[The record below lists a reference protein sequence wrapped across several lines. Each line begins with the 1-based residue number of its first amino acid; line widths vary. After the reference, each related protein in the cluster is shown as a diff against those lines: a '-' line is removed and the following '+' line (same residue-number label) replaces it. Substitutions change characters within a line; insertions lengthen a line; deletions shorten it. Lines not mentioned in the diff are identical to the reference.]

1 MRRLRASLVRFF
13 ASLQRSARDRDFAR
27 ELESHLALH
36 TDENLRNGISQRDA
50 RRQALL
56 KLGGIASATEEH
68 RDRRGLPVLET
79 LAQDLRFAFRT
90 LRKNPGF
97 SAIAILTLALGIGA
111 NAAIFSLVNGIL
123 LRPLPFPQPDRLV
136 SITDSYPAGAF
147 AAVRESAKS
156 MEIAAYRET
165 IELNLTGLG
174 ESVRLYGTQVSANF
188 FSLLGA
194 RAKQGRTFIEGEDL
208 PGRDKEI
215 ILSHALWQQK
225 FGGDPN
231 AIGRSVLL
239 EGVNRQIVGVMPAD
253 FHFGSPKTQFWV
265 PLNLDPRQV
274 GEFWGSGFMP
284 LIARLRGG
292 STLSQ
297 ARTEFLGM
305 LPQLRKLFPWRM
317 PDALWSGADVE
328 PLREI
333 IVGNVQQKLLLLLGA
348 IALVLLIACV
358 NVANLLLARGATR
371 RREMAVRSAL
381 GAARSR
387 ICRQLL
393 TESILLGTCGG
404 AFGLLLALNGLS
416 WLKGILPAD
425 TPRLADA
432 SLDWRVLAFTAAL
445 AIFAGAFFG
454 LAPALHASKIDLTDS
469 LKSRGASADASRSM
483 RLRDALAIAEIALA
497 MVLVVGAGLLVRSL
511 SELSRVDPGFRTES
525 VVTARITPNE
535 SFCSSVARCR
545 QFYDTLLSRVAALP
559 GVQRA
564 ATVGN
569 LPLNGRWTG
578 FAADLEGHPRD
589 PKDPAP
595 ILFESVITP
604 EYLQLLGIPLLRGRG
619 FTAADMAPDAAPI
632 ALVTAATAR
641 KYWPNEDPVGKHV
654 KPVFDKDWTTVV
666 GVVGD
671 VHETSLVSKWPTFV
685 DGEIYEP
692 FGNGRG
698 KIRRED
704 QTLVVKI
711 AGSQNLGQML
721 RATVADL
728 NPDVPVG
735 EIKPLRTVVSES
747 MSAPRS
753 MMALFATFAAL
764 ALVLGAIGVYGVIS
778 YSVAQRT
785 SEIGIRKA
793 LGARTR
799 DVMRL
804 VLAQGMKFAFWGI
817 AIGLLASLALTRL
830 MISLLFGVSAV
841 DPKTYLAVSLLMAVV
856 ALLACYIPARRA
868 MSVDPI
874 RALRHE

>member
-1 MRRLRASLVRFF
+1 LLRFIALF
-13 ASLQRSARDRDFAR
+13 QRSTRDRDFAR

-50 RRQALL
+50 RREALL
-56 KLGGIASATEEH
+56 KLGGVESAKESH

-79 LAQDLRFAFRT
+79 FLQDLRYATRT

-111 NAAIFSLVNGIL
+111 NSAIFSLVNGIL

-136 SITDSYPAGAF
+136 SITDSYPAGTF
-147 AAVRESAKS
+147 AAIRETSKS
-156 MEIAAYRET
+156 IDVAAYREAV
-165 IELNLTGLG
+165 ELNLTGLG

-194 RAKQGRTFIEGEDL
+194 RTAQGRTFIEGEDL
-208 PGRDKEI
+208 PGRDREL

-225 FGGDPN
+225 FGGDLN
-231 AIGRSVLL
+231 VIGRSVLL
-239 EGVNRQIVGVMPAD
+239 EAVNRQIVGVMPAD

-274 GEFWGSGFMP
+274 GDFWGSGFMA
-284 LIARLRGG
+284 LIARLRAG
-292 STLSQ
+292 STLAQ
-297 ARTEFLGM
+297 AQTEFLGM

-328 PLREI
+328 PLREN
-333 IVGNVQQKLLLLLGA
+333 IVGNVQEKLLLLLGA
-348 IALVLLIACV
+348 IALVLLVACV
-358 NVANLLLARGATR
+358 NVANLLLARGASR

-393 TESILLGTCGG
+393 TESVLLGACGG
-404 AFGLLLALNGLS
+404 ALGLLLALAGLS

-432 SLDWRVLAFTAAL
+432 SIDWRVLAFTAAL

-469 LKSRGASADASRSM
+469 LKSRGNYAAASNSM
-483 RLRDALAIAEIALA
+483 RLRDILAIAEIALA
-497 MVLVVGAGLLVRSL
+497 MVLVIGAGLLARSL
-511 SELSRVDPGFRTES
+511 WEMSRVNPGFRTES

-535 SFCSSVARCR
+535 SFCASVARCR
-545 QFYDTLLSRVAALP
+545 DFYSALLARLAALP
-559 GVQRA
+559 GVERA

-569 LPLNGRWTG
+569 LPLNGRWSG

-595 ILFESVITP
+595 ILFESVITQD
-604 EYLQLLGIPLLRGRG
+604 YLQLLGIPLLRGRS
-619 FTAADMAPDAAPI
+619 FAAADMAPGAAPI

-671 VHETSLVSKWPTFV
+671 VHETSLVSKWPAFV

-711 AGSQNLGQML
+711 TGSGNFAQML

-747 MSAPRS
+747 MAAPRS
-753 MMALFATFAAL
+753 MMALFAGFAAL

-778 YSVAQRT
+778 YSIAQRT
-785 SEIGIRKA
+785 PEISIRKA

-817 AIGLLASLALTRL
+817 AIGLLASFALTRL
-830 MISLLFGVSAV
+830 IVSLLFGVSAV
-841 DPKTYLAVSLLMAVV
+841 DPKTYLAVSLLMAAV
-856 ALLACYIPARRA
+856 ALLACYVPARRA